1 MDNVQIAEVL
11 PLKLNLEQGFYYK
24 IPLLLKDRAA
34 VGKRVAIPFRNK
46 RKVGIVLDIFCE
58 STLKELKEI
67 EEVLDPIPILSEAV
81 LSLARW
87 IARYYLCSIGTIVS
101 HIVPARVSPKKIV
114 SFLNDVPVF
123 NTILEEKN
131 IGDGKLI
138 KPILFHYYDIKE
150 RDLYYFQMIE
160 SIIQGGRQVLV
171 LVPDQFSSSE
181 LKKKLVKKYGKSLVT
196 FSQKVS
202 SAQKYLRFLTVQS
215 NDIKIVIGTRSSIFL
230 PFRKLGLV
238 IVEREESTLYK
249 EERMPRYHA
258 REVALARGL
267 LESFQVILGSPAP
280 SLESYRWGL
289 GENYLLKTQ
298 KQQVLT
304 EQNEL
309 LQTIFVDL
317 EKEKSFQRVIS
328 YKLQEL
334 IAQCLREKKGIVL
347 FLNRRG
353 FAGYIYCGK
362 CGKVLKCPYCNSLM
376 SYRKGGNRGFLIC
389 SKCEKKIDEN
399 WNCPTCGEKSLK
411 PMGFGTQYVED
422 IIHRMF
428 PKAAVQCF
436 DSDTAPNIKVQQQ
449 ILRKYKSGEID
460 ILIGTQLLINRL
472 DFQHTALTGFILI
485 DHLLNIPDYHS
496 AENTFQL
503 VLQVSLKL
511 REQKK
516 AKILLIQTC
525 QPEHHTLLAL
535 KEWNYSLFYQ
545 NEMALREELEY
556 PPFSRIIKIG
566 FIGADRELVKK
577 EAQEFREFIEQSAI
591 SSLVGR
597 GVLLRDDKLFRINEM
612 GDSEV
617 SFLFKIK
624 EQNKKFE
631 EVRKLL
637 HPFILKYQRNKV
649 KLIIDVEPI
658 KLY

>member
-1 MDNVQIAEVL
+1 MEDVQIAEVL
-11 PLKLNLEQGFYYK
+11 PLKLNLEQGFYYQ
-24 IPLLLKDRAA
+24 IPLPLKDKAA
-34 VGKRVAIPFRNK
+34 VGKRVTIPFRNK
-46 RKVGIVLDIFCE
+46 KKVGIILDIFCE
-58 STLKELKEI
+58 STIKELKEI
-67 EEVLDPIPILSEAV
+67 EEILDPIPILSEAV
-81 LSLARW
+81 LSLAKW
-87 IARYYLCSIGTIVS
+87 ITGYYLCSIGTIIS
-101 HIVPARVSPKKIV
+101 HIIPAKVSPKKVI
-114 SFLNDVPVF
+114 SFLNDFPIL
-123 NTILEEKN
+123 NSILEEKN

-138 KPILFHYYDIKE
+138 KPILFHYYNIKE

-160 SIIQGGRQVLV
+160 NAIQEGRQVLV
-171 LVPDQFSSSE
+171 LVPDQFSNSE
-181 LKKKLVKKYGKSLVT
+181 LKKKLVKKYGKYLVT
-196 FSQKVS
+196 FNQNVS

-238 IVEREESTLYK
+238 IVEREESSLYK

-280 SLESYRWGL
+280 SLESYRQGL
-289 GENYLLKTQ
+289 NKNYILKTQ
-298 KQQVLT
+298 KQQILT
-304 EQNEL
+304 EQNKL

-317 EKEKSFQRVIS
+317 EEEKSFQRVIS

-334 IAQCLREKKGIVL
+334 IAQCLREKKGIAL

-353 FAGYIYCGK
+353 FAGYIYCRK
-362 CGKVLKCPYCNSLM
+362 CGQVLKCLHCNSLI
-376 SYRKGGNRGFLIC
+376 SYRKSGNRGLFIC
-389 SKCEKKIDEN
+389 SKCGKKIEEN
-399 WNCPTCGEKSLK
+399 WNCPTCGEKSLN

-422 IIHRMF
+422 VIHRMF

-436 DSDTAPNIKVQQQ
+436 DSDTAPNIKTQQQ

-460 ILIGTQLLINRL
+460 VLIGTQLLINRL
-472 DFQHTALTGFILI
+472 DFQHTALAGFILI

-503 VLQVSLKL
+503 VLRVTSEL

-525 QPEHHTLLAL
+525 QPEHHALLAL

-545 NEMALREELEY
+545 NEMALREELGY
-556 PPFSRIIKIG
+556 PPFSKIIKIG
-566 FIGADRELVKK
+566 FIGADRELVRK
-577 EAQEFREFIEQSAI
+577 EAQEFREFMEQSAI

-597 GVLLRDDKLFRINEM
+597 SVLFRDDKLFRINEM
-612 GDSEV
+612 GDSQIC
-617 SFLFKIK
+617 FLLKIK
-624 EQNKKFE
+624 EQNKNFE

-637 HPFILKYQRNKV
+637 HPFILKYKRNKV
-649 KLIIDVEPI
+649 KLIIDIEPI